1 MIPRATLRL
10 QFHSAFTFADAQR
23 HVGWMAD
30 LGISHVYASPIAA
43 ARAGSTHGY
52 DVTDPTIV
60 NPELGGETT
69 LRDFADALRAE
80 GLGLV
85 LDIVPNH
92 MAAAPANPW
101 WHDVL
106 RRGRAS
112 AYATWFDIDWEAG
125 DGKVLLPVLGR
136 SLDEAIAG
144 GDLTVTTN
152 ASGAPE
158 LHYFS
163 LALPLADDSVE
174 AGGDLASLLARQHYR
189 LASWR
194 VAGDAINWRR
204 FFDINEL
211 VCLRME
217 EPAAFEA
224 VHALPL
230 RLFADGTID
239 GLRVDHVDGLTDPA
253 GYCRT
258 LRARLDAIAEDA
270 GRSRGWLVVEKIL
283 LKDESLPQ
291 DWGVDGTTG
300 YDFMNEVSALQHDP
314 AAAPVLARAWSE
326 ASGRTTD
333 FAIEE
338 LQARREIV
346 ARSFSAQLAACAEAW
361 QATLARE
368 VPQPALRRLL
378 TEVLVQFPI
387 YRTYASCGRLPEGD
401 ARVLR
406 DVLARVRRH
415 CLATDRWAL
424 DLLSAAMLQPPADK
438 NSSWQRAMARLQQLT
453 APVAAKSVE
462 DTAFYRYG
470 RLLSRNDVGFDAET
484 FSLDPESF
492 HIRMQARRTDW
503 SHTMLTTAT
512 HDHKRGED
520 VRARLAVLSEGAA
533 QWAALL
539 PAWLD
544 AAQPLRTEIDGVLAP
559 TAGDIA
565 MLLQMIVGAWP
576 PDLAPDDVAGRTALA
591 ERLAGWQEKA
601 LREAKLRSDWA
612 DVDERYEQAARTL
625 LMRLLGE
632 GTLPDLLTGLASF
645 AEAIA
650 PAGAVNG
657 LAQALLRLTVP
668 GVPDL
673 YQGCD
678 LWDLSLVDPD
688 NRRPVDYARRALSM
702 PAPLLELATA
712 WRDGRVKQHLIRRAL
727 LLRRAAPDLF
737 RLGDY
742 RPLRVEGDAGRK
754 ILAFTRRAGDH
765 WMLVLVPRLVGGD
778 LVPGGLALAA
788 DAWKGSE
795 LVFEEPLPAVPL
807 HDWLGGGLVKPL
819 HERATADRLC
829 RPLPMALI
837 STVPPG

>member
-1 MIPRATLRL
+1 MTPRATLRL
-10 QFHSAFTFADAQR
+10 QFHRGFTFADARR

-30 LGISHVYASPIAA
+30 LGVSHVYASPIAA

-60 NPELGGETT
+60 NPELGGEAA
-69 LRDFADALRAE
+69 LRDFAEALRAA

-85 LDIVPNH
+85 IDIVPNH
-92 MAAAPANPW
+92 MAADPANPW
-101 WHDVL
+101 WRDVL

-112 AYATWFDIDWEAG
+112 AHAGWFDIDWAAG
-125 DGKVLLPVLGR
+125 GGKVLLPVLGR
-136 SLDEAIAG
+136 PLDEAIEDGDITVKADAAG
-144 GDLTVTTN
+144 V
-152 ASGAPE
+152 PE

-163 LALPLADDSVE
+163 LSLPLADDSVE
-174 AGGDLASLLARQHYR
+174 GRGDLANLLARQHYR

-194 VAGDAINWRR
+194 TAGDAINWRR

-217 EPAAFEA
+217 QPAAFEA

-253 GYCRT
+253 HYCRT
-258 LRARLDAIAEDA
+258 LRARVDGIAGQT

-283 LKDESLPQ
+283 LNDEALPA
-291 DWGVDGTTG
+291 DWGIDGTTG

-314 AAAPVLARAWSE
+314 SAEKVLARAWSE

-333 FAIEE
+333 FATEE
-338 LQARREIV
+338 DQARREIV
-346 ARSFSAQLAACAEAW
+346 ARSFGAQLDACAAAW
-361 QATLARE
+361 QAALARD
-368 VPQPALRRLL
+368 VPRAALQRLL
-378 TEVLVQFPI
+378 TDVLVQFPV
-387 YRTYASCGRLPEGD
+387 YRTYASGRMLPESD

-406 DVLARVRRH
+406 DVLARVRRR

-424 DLLSAAMLQPPADK
+424 DLLGTAMLQPPAGET
-438 NSSWQRAMARLQQLT
+438 SRWQRAMARLQQLS

-484 FSLDPESF
+484 FSLDPQAF
-492 HIRMQARRTDW
+492 HARMQARRADW
-503 SHTMLTTAT
+503 PQTMLTTAT

-520 VRARLAVLSEGAA
+520 VRARLAALSEGAE

-539 PAWLD
+539 PAWLN
-544 AAQPLRTEIDGVLAP
+544 ALRPLQTEIDGEPAP

-565 MLLQMIVGAWP
+565 MLMQMIVGAWP
-576 PDLAPDDVAGRTALA
+576 PDLVPEDAAGREVFAS
-591 ERLAGWQEKA
+591 RLASWQEKA
-601 LREAKLRSDWA
+601 LREAKLSSDWA
-612 DVDERYEQAARTL
+612 DVDERYEQAARDL
-625 LMRLLGE
+625 LMRVLGE
-632 GTLPDLLTGLASF
+632 GALPDLLTGLASF

-688 NRRPVDYARRALSM
+688 NRRPVDYVRRAL
-702 PAPLLELATA
+702 PTDTPLPELATA

-737 RLGDY
+737 RGGNY

-754 ILAFTRRAGDH
+754 IVAFTRRTGDH
-765 WMLVLVPRLVGGD
+765 WLLVLAPRLVGGD
-778 LVPGGLALAA
+778 LAPGGLALAA

-795 LVFEEPLPAVPL
+795 LVFDEPLPTVPM
-807 HDWLGGGLVKPL
+807 HDWLGGGPVELPQVRVK
-819 HERATADRLC
+819 ADLLC
-829 RPLPMALI
+829 GSLPMALVA
-837 STVPPG
+837 TVSPD